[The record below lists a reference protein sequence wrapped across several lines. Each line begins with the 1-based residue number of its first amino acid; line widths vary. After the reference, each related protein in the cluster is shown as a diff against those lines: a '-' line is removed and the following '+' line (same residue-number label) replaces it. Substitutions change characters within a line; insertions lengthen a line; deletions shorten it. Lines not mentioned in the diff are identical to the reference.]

1 MANKIFIMPGN
12 SLCQDEYISDI
23 KSSGGGGERWN
34 EKRDCDIY
42 EFIDGAEA
50 VVSEVWGEKKTEIR
64 DIRNQC
70 KGRENGNDGE
80 TEGSMNFNHL
90 KRLREG

>member
-1 MANKIFIMPGN
+1 MNT
-12 SLCQDEYISDI
+12 SLTLKAQEV
-23 KSSGGGGERWN
+23 
-34 EKRDCDIY
+34 EKRDETRKGRVIY
-42 EFIDGAEA
+42 MSSLM
-50 VVSEVWGEKKTEIR
+50 VLKQCGEGEGGKKTEIR

-70 KGRENGNDGE
+70 KDREKGNEGE